1 VEDRDGAPL
10 LIGEHE
16 HTIDDK
22 NRLTLPARF
31 RQAFA
36 EGVVLTRGM
45 DGCLYAYPRA
55 HWERTADEIGSLNDL
70 SSEGRVMKR
79 FFFAGAAAGEPDRQG
94 RIAVPPALARHAGL
108 GRDVVVA
115 GVYDHLEIWDRKSW
129 QDQMQKV
136 EGSVEDVARRLAATG
151 D

>member
-1 VEDRDGAPL
+1 M

-31 RQAFA
+31 REAFA
-36 EGVVLTRGM
+36 DGVVLTRGM
-45 DGCLYAYPRA
+45 DGCLYAYPRG
-55 HWERTADEIGSLNDL
+55 HWERTAGEIGSLNDL

-79 FFFAGAAAGEPDRQG
+79 FFFSGAAADEPDRQG

-115 GVYDHLEIWDRKSW
+115 GVYDHLEIWDRNAW
-129 QDQMQKV
+129 ADQLRKV
-136 EGSVEDVARRLAATG
+136 EGSVEDVARRLASTR